1 MPAAAARRGLPAP
14 GQGLQ
19 PGQQTQYERE
29 HQRMGPIQL
38 RSALPEGGE
47 AVGQSERMCL
57 HVAIY
62 NNHDAELQG
71 NFCGW

>member
-1 MPAAAARRGLPAP
+1 MAQAAARRGLPAP

-19 PGQQTQYERE
+19 PGEQTQYERE

-47 AVGQSERMCL
+47 AFGQSERMCL
-57 HVAIY
+57 HVVIY
-62 NNHDAELQG
+62 NNHDAALQG
-71 NFCGW
+71 IFCG